1 MKIFIL
7 RDLAYEMSGEVSSDV
22 GYLIDQLNQRVNNKN
37 QLQISY
43 NDQQINGE
51 NNLTKE
57 ETQQQPNLQITN
69 PSNND
74 KYRTL
79 VS

>member
-1 MKIFIL
+1 
-7 RDLAYEMSGEVSSDV
+7 MSGEVSSDV

-43 NDQQINGE
+43 NNQQINGE

-57 ETQQQPNLQITN
+57 EAQQQPNLQITN
-69 PSNND
+69 PSDND
-74 KYRTL
+74 QYRTL